1 MYCELAF
8 AACLAVMVGG
18 LAWMGSHVVR
28 EIRED
33 SQAAYDRRYEKECEL
48 RSQARPENAPCM
60 LTDPCQQ
67 H

>member
-28 EIRED
+28 EMREET
-33 SQAAYDRRYEKECEL
+33 QAAYDRRYEKERKL
-48 RSQARPENAPCM
+48 MSQARPEKAPCM
-60 LTDPCQQ
+60 LTDSCQQ
-67 H
+67 Q